1 MKSKVL
7 FSTGVFGILLMM
19 AGQLSFSINDSFVK
33 LAVKEI
39 SLNSSIFSVIFT
51 RGLITTSL
59 LAIYLV
65 IIEKKNSA
73 IIFTQDTGP
82 TERIWELGK
91 NVKNLKAIFTEI
103 SFPNKLQKIAEDSQ
117 HHTPASLN
125 REIEKMP
132 GTVPI
137 FVGHLKPNYQDELY
151 QEIDLLGNERI
162 SVMGDDDTSYIF

>member
-59 LAIYLV
+59 LASYLV
-65 IIEKKNSA
+65 IIEN
-73 IIFTQDTGP
+73 
-82 TERIWELGK
+82 
-91 NVKNLKAIFTEI
+91 KNLINIISIKSFHIRGFYEVLTALFFFYCINFSSHIRSIHTSNDQSIFCNYLCI
-103 SFPNKLQKIAEDSQ
+103 FIPKRKSRD
-117 HHTPASLN
+117 
-125 REIEKMP
+125 EKM
-132 GTVPI
+132 
-137 FVGHLKPNYQDELY
+137 EC
-151 QEIDLLGNERI
+151 
-162 SVMGDDDTSYIF
+162 SYSGICRCNFCY